1 MGVVFSGAMR
11 ILRASHLLLGY
22 RIKRMQAFQ
31 IHLNGKKLCVAGVG
45 ERGVLSGMVTCVA
58 GSPSKSLSLNIGGL
72 ISPKNENVSWIR
84 EKSLQVGDKVQVK
97 IVDVESVDEPS
108 LRYRIDPAR
117 DLRARKNHV
126 LSMAKE
132 FGWKIDKKIRD
143 SSPHARK
150 KR

>member
-1 MGVVFSGAMR
+1 
-11 ILRASHLLLGY
+11 
-22 RIKRMQAFQ
+22 MQAFE

-45 ERGVLSGMVTCVA
+45 ERGVLSGMVTWVA

-108 LRYRIDPAR
+108 LRHRIDPVR

-126 LSMAKE
+126 LRMAKE